1 MATTLELDRMTVEE
15 KLAAMEALWADLAR
29 NPENVPVPQWHKDLL
44 DERARAV
51 EEGSAK
57 FMDWETAKKQIAD
70 EIRKTGIS

>member
-44 DERARAV
+44 DERERAV

>member
-1 MATTLELDRMTVEE
+1 MATTLELDRMTVQE
-15 KLAAMEALWADLAR
+15 KLAAMEALWADLSR

-44 DERARAV
+44 DERERAV